1 MIGRAA
7 AAASLILSYHIRRG
21 MQSGFRQSLAFCS
34 APWYNRISPTVF
46 QRGGRRMEPF
56 GPDFRF
62 REAPPAFADYQRFIL
77 EHYDAEE
84 VPISTFSH
92 SLDRMPRFNCFHSV
106 DNRPRRSMDDFVF
119 RPICCLARPGM
130 KNCTNAPGT
139 GKSPT
144 MWCWSSCS
152 ALWTP
157 AVPNSCCS
165 CISPWASHGRIMR
178 ANPRAIKSISVPWR
192 HWKKASIKISKKACF
207 SSGNL
212 IEYQC

>member
-1 MIGRAA
+1 
-7 AAASLILSYHIRRG
+7 
-21 MQSGFRQSLAFCS
+21 
-34 APWYNRISPTVF
+34 
-46 QRGGRRMEPF
+46 MEPF
-56 GPDFRF
+56 DPDFRF
-62 REAPPAFADYQRFIL
+62 REVPPAFEDYQRFIL

-84 VPISTFSH
+84 VPISAFSH
-92 SLDRMPRFNCFHSV
+92 SLDRMLRFNCFHSV

-119 RPICCLARPGM
+119 TAYLLPRTPRNEELYERPR
-130 KNCTNAPGT
+130 N

-157 AVPNSCCS
+157 AAPSSRCS

-178 ANPRAIKSISVPWR
+178 ANPCAIKSISVPWR